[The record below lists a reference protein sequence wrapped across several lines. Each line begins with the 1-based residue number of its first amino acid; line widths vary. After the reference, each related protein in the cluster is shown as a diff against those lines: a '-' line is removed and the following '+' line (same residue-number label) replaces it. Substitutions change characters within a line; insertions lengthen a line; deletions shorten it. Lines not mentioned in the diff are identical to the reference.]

1 MPVQLQRR
9 LLTVAEYHTM
19 IDAGILTESD
29 RLELLN
35 GEIIYMSP
43 VGNPHIGCVNWLNT
57 ILNQKLAG
65 QVIISVQNPIA
76 MGRMS
81 EPEPDI
87 AICKLQD
94 DFYRTKKAQAS
105 DIFLVIEVADSSLS
119 TDREVKLPIYATA
132 GIPVY
137 WIVNLTD
144 QQIEVYHTPDEGIYK
159 VREIAT
165 LKDYV
170 SLDSLGLELA
180 VKEVLG

>member
-43 VGNPHIGCVNWLNT
+43 IGSPHAAMVRRLDE
-57 ILNQKLAG
+57 ILHQLLKGKAL
-65 QVIISVQNPIA
+65 VSTQNPVAIA
-76 MGRMS
+76 DFS

-87 AICKLQD
+87 ALLKRRADYYVDGHPQP
-94 DFYRTKKAQAS
+94 Q
-105 DIFLVIEVADSSLS
+105 DIFLVIEVADSSLG

-165 LKDYV
+165 PKDHV